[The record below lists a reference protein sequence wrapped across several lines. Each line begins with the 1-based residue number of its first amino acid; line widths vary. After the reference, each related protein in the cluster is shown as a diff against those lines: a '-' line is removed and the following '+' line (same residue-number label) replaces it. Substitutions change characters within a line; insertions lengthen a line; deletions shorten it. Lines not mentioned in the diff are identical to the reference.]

1 MTGLVALLAAGLGTR
16 FGGGKLDAPC
26 AGRPLGHWALATAQA
41 LGAPVVA
48 VTGPAA
54 PAFLDAVPVARLV
67 NSAPAAGLG
76 GSVALAAEAARGQG
90 ADWLLVVLAD
100 MPLVRPDTLA
110 RLVALA
116 QDHGLAAT
124 DHGGGARGVP
134 ACFGPA
140 HFAALAAIHGEA
152 GARGLLRRAPAAA
165 LVAPDPGELADV
177 DDPAALAAVAAE
189 LAGRLAGRRG
199 PR

>member
-26 AGRPLGHWALATAQA
+26 AGRPLGHWALTAAQA

-48 VTGPAA
+48 VTGPVA

-67 NSAPAAGLG
+67 NPAPAAGLG
-76 GSVALAAEAARGQG
+76 GSVALAAAEACERG

-100 MPLVRPDTLA
+100 MPLVRPETLA

-116 QDHGLAAT
+116 HDHGLAAT

-140 HFAALAAIHGEA
+140 HFAALAAIEGEA

-165 LVAPDPGELADV
+165 LVVPDPAELADV
-177 DDPAALAAVAAE
+177 DDPAALAAVAA
-189 LAGRLAGRRG
+189 RLAGERG
-199 PR
+199 AR